1 MVFSSLVFLFCFLPL
16 FLVCYFIPRK
26 RKIRN
31 IVLLVFSLLFYGYG
45 EPIYLSLMILSIVV
59 NYFIAII
66 MDRKNNKKLWL
77 VVACVFNLGLLFLFK
92 YSNFFLDSI
101 NNVFNLNI
109 KFLSLSLPIGISFYT
124 FQILTY
130 VVDVYRGEKCQRNP
144 LYVGLYISFF
154 PQLIAGPI
162 VKYSAVA
169 EQIENKNRF

>member
-66 MDRKNNKKLWL
+66 MDRKNNKKL
-77 VVACVFNLGLLFLFK
+77 
-92 YSNFFLDSI
+92 
-101 NNVFNLNI
+101 
-109 KFLSLSLPIGISFYT
+109 
-124 FQILTY
+124 
-130 VVDVYRGEKCQRNP
+130 
-144 LYVGLYISFF
+144 
-154 PQLIAGPI
+154 
-162 VKYSAVA
+162 
-169 EQIENKNRF
+169 

>member
-77 VVACVFNLGLLFLFK
+77 VVACEFRFVVF
-92 YSNFFLDSI
+92 I
-101 NNVFNLNI
+101 
-109 KFLSLSLPIGISFYT
+109 
-124 FQILTY
+124 
-130 VVDVYRGEKCQRNP
+130 
-144 LYVGLYISFF
+144 
-154 PQLIAGPI
+154 
-162 VKYSAVA
+162 
-169 EQIENKNRF
+169 

>member
-77 VVACVFNLGLLFLFK
+77 VVACVFRF
-92 YSNFFLDSI
+92 
-101 NNVFNLNI
+101 
-109 KFLSLSLPIGISFYT
+109 
-124 FQILTY
+124 
-130 VVDVYRGEKCQRNP
+130 VV
-144 LYVGLYISFF
+144 
-154 PQLIAGPI
+154 LI
-162 VKYSAVA
+162 
-169 EQIENKNRF
+169 

>member
-66 MDRKNNKKLWL
+66 IVARKDSSEKTFCG
-77 VVACVFNLGLLFLFK
+77 AFLHK
-92 YSNFFLDSI
+92 CFLQ
-101 NNVFNLNI
+101 N
-109 KFLSLSLPIGISFYT
+109 
-124 FQILTY
+124 
-130 VVDVYRGEKCQRNP
+130 
-144 LYVGLYISFF
+144 
-154 PQLIAGPI
+154 A
-162 VKYSAVA
+162 
-169 EQIENKNRF
+169 